1 MIELKHVGKIYK
13 SKKSSDTIALN
24 DVSLQIPDKGL
35 VFIVGRSGSGKST
48 LLNLLGGLDNLT
60 SGEVLVSGKNISNF
74 TDKEFDSYRN
84 SYVGF
89 VFQEFNILE
98 QYNVYENIELALKL
112 QEKESSK
119 EEINKLLELLGIKD
133 LGERGVNELSGG
145 QKQRVAIVRSY
156 LMEPDLLLMDEAFSA
171 LDAIIK
177 EEAQQLFLDV
187 WSESKINTFFVTHS
201 IDEALYMG
209 KKIMVLSNN
218 PGQIVKII
226 DNPLFHLTD
235 YRNHS
240 DYPHLYAHL
249 KQLIKKG
256 WIEES

>member
-1 MIELKHVGKIYK
+1 MIQIKNLSVFYQGKEG
-13 SKKSSDTIALN
+13 TTQVLN
-24 DVSLQIPDKGL
+24 QLDFTMNRDEICAIIGP
-35 VFIVGRSGSGKST
+35 SGCGKST
-48 LLNLLGGLDNLT
+48 LLKVLSGIIT
-60 SGEVLVSGKNISNF
+60 THEGEVLLNKEVLNPHSHKIGLIPQNFGLLPWKTVQENCLLSFKIKKEKITSSTLEKMDQMMRRLNI
-74 TDKEFDSYRN
+74 DH
-84 SYVGF
+84 
-89 VFQEFNILE
+89 
-98 QYNVYENIELALKL
+98 LK
-112 QEKESSK
+112 K
-119 EEINKLLELLGIKD
+119 
-133 LGERGVNELSGG
+133 RYPHELSGG

-218 PGQIVKII
+218 PGQIVNII

>member
-1 MIELKHVGKIYK
+1 MIQIKNLSVFYQGKEG
-13 SKKSSDTIALN
+13 TTQVLN
-24 DVSLQIPDKGL
+24 QLDFTMNRDEICAIIGP
-35 VFIVGRSGSGKST
+35 SGCGKST
-48 LLNLLGGLDNLT
+48 LLKVLSGIIT
-60 SGEVLVSGKNISNF
+60 THEGEVLLNKEVLNPHSHKIGLIPQNFGLLPWKTVQENCLLSFKIKKEKITSFTLEKMDQMMRRLNI
-74 TDKEFDSYRN
+74 DH
-84 SYVGF
+84 
-89 VFQEFNILE
+89 
-98 QYNVYENIELALKL
+98 LK
-112 QEKESSK
+112 K
-119 EEINKLLELLGIKD
+119 
-133 LGERGVNELSGG
+133 RYPHELSGG

-187 WSESKINTFFVTHS
+187 WSEYKINTFFVTHS

>member
-1 MIELKHVGKIYK
+1 MIQIKNLSVFYQGKEGK
-13 SKKSSDTIALN
+13 TQVLN
-24 DVSLQIPDKGL
+24 QLDFTMNRDEICAIIGP
-35 VFIVGRSGSGKST
+35 SGCGKST
-48 LLNLLGGLDNLT
+48 LLKVLSGIIT
-60 SGEVLVSGKNISNF
+60 THEGEVLLNKEVLNPHSHKIGLIPQNFGLLPWKTVQENCLLSFKIKKEKITSFTLEKMDQMMRRLNI
-74 TDKEFDSYRN
+74 DH
-84 SYVGF
+84 
-89 VFQEFNILE
+89 
-98 QYNVYENIELALKL
+98 LK
-112 QEKESSK
+112 K
-119 EEINKLLELLGIKD
+119 
-133 LGERGVNELSGG
+133 RYPHELSGG

-187 WSESKINTFFVTHS
+187 WSEYKINTFFVTHS

>member
-1 MIELKHVGKIYK
+1 MIQIKNLSVFYQGKEG
-13 SKKSSDTIALN
+13 TTQVLN
-24 DVSLQIPDKGL
+24 QLDFTMNRDEICAIIGP
-35 VFIVGRSGSGKST
+35 SGCGKST
-48 LLNLLGGLDNLT
+48 LLKVLSGIIT
-60 SGEVLVSGKNISNF
+60 THEGEVLLNQEVLNPHSHKIGLIPQNFGLLPWKTVQENCLLSFKIKKEKITSSTLEKMDQMMRRLNI
-74 TDKEFDSYRN
+74 DH
-84 SYVGF
+84 
-89 VFQEFNILE
+89 
-98 QYNVYENIELALKL
+98 LK
-112 QEKESSK
+112 K
-119 EEINKLLELLGIKD
+119 
-133 LGERGVNELSGG
+133 RYPHELSGG

-226 DNPLFHLTD
+226 DNPLFHLKD

>member
-1 MIELKHVGKIYK
+1 M
-13 SKKSSDTIALN
+13 KKYHLYE
-24 DVSLQIPDKGL
+24 
-35 VFIVGRSGSGKST
+35 F
-48 LLNLLGGLDNLT
+48 
-60 SGEVLVSGKNISNF
+60 KNKYPS
-74 TDKEFDSYRN
+74 
-84 SYVGF
+84 
-89 VFQEFNILE
+89 
-98 QYNVYENIELALKL
+98 
-112 QEKESSK
+112 
-119 EEINKLLELLGIKD
+119 
-133 LGERGVNELSGG
+133 ELSGG
-145 QKQRVAIVRSY
+145 MRQRVALIRT
-156 LMEPDLLLMDEAFSA
+156 LAIRPKLLLLDEAFSA

-226 DNPLFHLTD
+226 DNQLFHLTD

>member
-1 MIELKHVGKIYK
+1 MIQIKNLSVFYQGKEG
-13 SKKSSDTIALN
+13 TTQVLN
-24 DVSLQIPDKGL
+24 QLDFTMNRDEICAIIGP
-35 VFIVGRSGSGKST
+35 SGCGKST
-48 LLNLLGGLDNLT
+48 LLKVLSGIIT
-60 SGEVLVSGKNISNF
+60 THEGEVLLNQEVLNPHSHKIGLIPQNFGLLPWKTVQENCLLSFKIKKEKITSSTLEKMDQMMRRLNI
-74 TDKEFDSYRN
+74 DH
-84 SYVGF
+84 
-89 VFQEFNILE
+89 
-98 QYNVYENIELALKL
+98 LK
-112 QEKESSK
+112 K
-119 EEINKLLELLGIKD
+119 
-133 LGERGVNELSGG
+133 RYPHELSGG

-171 LDAIIK
+171 LDAIIT